1 MADFH
6 IVIGNRR
13 YSSWSLRGWLA
24 VRACGVAFEETVVP
38 LDRPET
44 SGEIAK
50 HAGQGPRLVPLLLHQ
65 GRTIWDSLAILEY
78 MAEQAPDAGLWPR
91 NGAARAVARS
101 VAAEM
106 HAGFGALRAELP
118 MNLGVDRTDQGHS
131 QAAAVD
137 IDRIR
142 QIWANCLRGFSGEGN
157 YLFGAWSGA
166 DIAFA
171 PVVTRFKTYG
181 VRLEPQLQRYADAV
195 LAHPAVREWYAAAA
209 AEPWVSPKY

>member
-24 VRACGVAFEETVVP
+24 VRVSGVTFDETVVP

-44 SGEIAK
+44 SDEIAEQ
-50 HAGQGPRLVPLLLHQ
+50 AGRGPRLVPLLHHD

-78 MAEQAPDAGLWPR
+78 MAEQVPAAGLWP
-91 NGAARAVARS
+91 GDAGSRAVARS
-101 VAAEM
+101 VVAEM
-106 HAGFGALRAELP
+106 HSGFRALRMELP
-118 MNLGVDRTDQGHS
+118 MNLGVDRSGQGYS
-131 QAAAVD
+131 DEAAAD
-137 IDRIR
+137 IARI
-142 QIWANCLRGFSGEGN
+142 QEVWSNCLSDSGGD
-157 YLFGAWSGA
+157 YLFGDWSGA

-181 VRLEPQLQRYADAV
+181 VSLEPRLQRYVEAV
-195 LAHPAVREWYAAAA
+195 LTHPAMGEWYGGAA
-209 AEPWVSPKY
+209 AEPWVSPRYE